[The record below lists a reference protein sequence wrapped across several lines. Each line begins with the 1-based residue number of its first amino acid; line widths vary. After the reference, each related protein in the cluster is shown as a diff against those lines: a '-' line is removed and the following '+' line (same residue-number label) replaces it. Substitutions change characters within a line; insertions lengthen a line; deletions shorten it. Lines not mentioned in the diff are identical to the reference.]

1 MEWKI
6 ISYAKSSVI
15 FPHALCHAFFFII
28 LAIRGVQT
36 FFFTLFDRRISFL
49 QLSTI
54 PSTKTKSILDP
65 SFNMKNTS
73 TYNNLK
79 KEITKLIL
87 QKLKDQDSYV
97 DVEKLYDI
105 L

>member
-1 MEWKI
+1 MENYFLCQVFGH
-6 ISYAKSSVI
+6 ISSCTLSRI
-15 FPHALCHAFFFII
+15 FFYNPGNSRRANF
-28 LAIRGVQT
+28 

-105 L
+105 M